1 MPNGGTSMT
10 NVNESREIPVTNLPV
25 KPGPPEQAVRRAIEG
40 VLRLGVN
47 LVSIPV
53 VLLPPE
59 SRAHMEVASREF
71 ADGLVALA
79 REVANRVEH
88 LAQVSPKQSG
98 APANK
103 SFSRQ

>member
-1 MPNGGTSMT
+1 MT
-10 NVNESREIPVTNLPV
+10 NVNKSREIPVTNLPV
-25 KPGPPEQAVRRAIEG
+25 EAGPPEQAVRRAIES
-40 VLRLGVN
+40 VLRLGIN
-47 LVSIPV
+47 LASIPV

-79 REVANRVEH
+79 REVAKRVES
-88 LAQVSPKQSG
+88 LTQVSPKQTG

-103 SFSRQ
+103 